1 MVSFLCT
8 PAEKRKTQPSLLP
21 LSRGYYDD
29 EPAGAEE
36 EVVEGEEGGPED
48 GIEVGRAL
56 VSRVP
61 TDFGS
66 MDTHRLSSTGGLTSH

>member
-1 MVSFLCT
+1 
-8 PAEKRKTQPSLLP
+8 
-21 LSRGYYDD
+21 
-29 EPAGAEE
+29 
-36 EVVEGEEGGPED
+36 VEGEEGGPEG